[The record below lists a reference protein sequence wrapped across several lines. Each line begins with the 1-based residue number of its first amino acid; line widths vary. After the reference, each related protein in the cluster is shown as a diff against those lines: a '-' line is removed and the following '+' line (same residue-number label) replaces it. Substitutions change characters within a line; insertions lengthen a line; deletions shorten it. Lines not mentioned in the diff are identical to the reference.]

1 MSDPESVSLPPAFT
15 RPPRYPQSLDLLH
28 SADQAI
34 ETLVER
40 SGMAEYLRESFEDRR
55 DELIDAVVPL
65 VVDRLW
71 TEYIRR
77 LGRAEARQDW
87 ALLREAILVEVEKGE
102 EGTSVTL
109 KELPEAAFED
119 PTGHIRKFAH
129 GAVSAAGIDEW
140 AHGTSKL
147 LVSDSSSKTRK
158 ETGPLGSTS
167 WSPEEAQHRILE
179 RAAGDEELIRKVGNR
194 LGEAISQSTLSL
206 IKKWARES
214 IGSLDLFTLEL
225 LFGVRE
231 TSPPPSRRDTP
242 EFAPDP
248 FQGDDGLTFVAA
260 DPFSSAAGRA
270 LVETPDGTVSDDNK
284 GEWGSDS
291 TGHPIRVE
299 QLRGQY
305 SGRVTFR
312 VQAHGETDPTAVD
325 AEMGWAMLQ
334 EMDMGAVWLH
344 ALLLAHASAPGRRGE
359 RKQIRIPR
367 TRLERLLGFRSRNW
381 TKWERAEQIKEYM
394 DQIRSVF
401 VQFQNVER
409 HGDRIRFRHE
419 MNATPLWSARIVAEG
434 EKDLFS
440 GQEWSDWH
448 MEAREGMWAE
458 QFLHEDG
465 DQWAPLPKEWFEKI
479 DRRGSDWG
487 QRLAIL
493 CLFLFRANREQGGR
507 VTLSASRML
516 RACGVNLDAERDKD
530 ERYDLKQRLSSALD
544 DLYYRY
550 EMPIQDG
557 DVNTSKI
564 EGRSYWTTWKN
575 QTVTIDPPEKID
587 RNLLSGSKP
596 ERAPLPDSR
605 PGRWGKREIKA
616 LLNKLGWTQ
625 KRLADKL
632 PVSTQSVSHYVNDR
646 RNPTDE
652 VRRALDRIEAR
663 HC

>member
-1 MSDPESVSLPPAFT
+1 MTDESTSWDPDAGLAEWERYFLAEIKNRIKEDFDGDALSAEEKEGVRLAYMGTENAEIGGETFPVTRWRVRYPAGTIEVTPADESGPESVSIQAGSSEILRKKLMARPGLPTAWMLIHGALWCWGFQAGKASMDASKRDSLRGELVDHLSATVGSMPEFQG
-15 RPPRYPQSLDLLH
+15 RPEGREDL
-28 SADQAI
+28 
-34 ETLVER
+34 
-40 SGMAEYLRESFEDRR
+40 
-55 DELIDAVVPL
+55 ELN
-65 VVDRLW
+65 
-71 TEYIRR
+71 IR
-77 LGRAEARQDW
+77 
-87 ALLREAILVEVEKGE
+87 
-102 EGTSVTL
+102 
-109 KELPEAAFED
+109 
-119 PTGHIRKFAH
+119 GHIRDRLESVRD
-129 GAVSAAGIDEW
+129 GLEPGTYAADLPPFSVEVD
-140 AHGTSKL
+140 T
-147 LVSDSSSKTRK
+147 
-158 ETGPLGSTS
+158 EGPQ
-167 WSPEEAQHRILE
+167 E
-179 RAAGDEELIRKVGNR
+179 
-194 LGEAISQSTLSL
+194 
-206 IKKWARES
+206 
-214 IGSLDLFTLEL
+214 
-225 LFGVRE
+225 
-231 TSPPPSRRDTP
+231 TP

-248 FQGDDGLTFVAA
+248 FQGDDEVTFVAA

-270 LVETPDGTVSDDNK
+270 LVETPDGAVSGDNE

-312 VQAHGETDPTAVD
+312 VQAYGETDPTAVD

-367 TRLERLLGFRSRNW
+367 KRLERLLGFRSRNA

-394 DQIRSVF
+394 DQLRSVF

-409 HGDRIRFRHE
+409 HGDRLRFRHE
-419 MNATPLWSARIVAEG
+419 MNATPLWSARMVAEG

-448 MEAREGMWAE
+448 LEAREGMWAE
-458 QFLHEDG
+458 EFLHEHG

-487 QRLAIL
+487 QRLAVL

-507 VTLSASRML
+507 VNLSASRML
-516 RACGVNLDAERDKD
+516 RACGVDLEAERDKD

-544 DLYYRY
+544 DLHYRY
-550 EMPIQDG
+550 GMDVQDG

-587 RNLLSGSKP
+587 RNLLSEGKP
-596 ERAPLPDSR
+596 ERAPLPDSK
-605 PGRWGKREIKA
+605 PGRWGKREINA
-616 LLNKLGWTQ
+616 LLNELGWTQ
-625 KRLADKL
+625 KRLADRL

-646 RNPTDE
+646 RAPTDE